1 MAFTPV
7 LTNVKYFKYKDCKK
21 GDVLIASGTYKSSD
35 EGKFGVQHTFE
46 EDDGGTTV
54 LNKAQQLNWQ
64 LENKVPL
71 GSKCNIVYDGVV
83 KMTKGDMMGKDAH
96 QFLISIDKGAPLA
109 AMSTQRAATVAPE
122 SLDISL

>member
-7 LTNVKYFKYKDCKK
+7 LTNVKYFKWKDCKK
-21 GDVLIASGTYKSSD
+21 GDVLVASGTYRSST
-35 EGKFGVQHTFE
+35 EGKFGIQHTFE

-71 GSKCNIVYDGVV
+71 GSKCNIIYNGMA
-83 KMTKGDMMGKDAH
+83 KMTKGDYIGTETH

-109 AMSTQRAATVAPE
+109 AMPTQRVATVAPE